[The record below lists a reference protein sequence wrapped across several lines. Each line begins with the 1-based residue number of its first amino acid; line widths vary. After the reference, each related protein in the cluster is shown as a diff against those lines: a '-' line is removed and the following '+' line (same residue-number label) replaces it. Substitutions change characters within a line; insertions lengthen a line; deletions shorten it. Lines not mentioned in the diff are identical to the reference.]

1 MSEPVTSLLEQMLVE
16 QQAQTELLRRI
27 ASNQV
32 VLIQALAAEQGED
45 LDSATLTYM
54 DGTPCR

>member
-16 QQAQTELLRRI
+16 QQAQTELLRQI

-32 VLIQALAAEQGED
+32 VLIQALAEDQGED
-45 LDSATLTYM
+45 LDPAPLTYM

>member
-32 VLIQALAAEQGED
+32 VLIQALAEDQGED
-45 LDSATLTYM
+45 PDSAPLTYM
-54 DGTPCR
+54 DGKPCR

>member
-16 QQAQTELLRRI
+16 QQTQTELLRQI
-27 ASNQV
+27 ESNQT
-32 VLIQALAAEQGED
+32 VLIQALAEDQGED
-45 LDSATLTYM
+45 PDSAPLTYM